1 MSIATQILPELVSG
15 RGTARRSRVV
25 EGCGAVSAAS
35 RRPLRHWLR
44 QCHLPETSSGR
55 IVWALPLL
63 LSACTYAPTVAPAAH
78 PTIVSLNPC
87 ADAILAEVTAPGQL
101 LAISHYSHD
110 PRGSSMPLARARRFP
125 ATGGTV
131 EEIAALAPDLVV
143 GDSFTAPATRNA
155 LRRLGIRFA
164 ALPIAPTIAASEAQ
178 TRFLADLAQRREAG
192 ERLVK
197 RIDDSLRAAAP
208 PAGWIPRS
216 AIVWQGGGLVAGDE
230 TLIAELMDRA
240 GLRST
245 AATRGL
251 GQGAILPL
259 EAMLADPP
267 RVILAAGNPRAEQD
281 RLLRHPVLAGLT
293 QTARARLDPGLFYC
307 GGPSIPRALARLTAV
322 RDALA
327 KPLPFRGGVGGGVS
341 PVTGRWSL
349 PTDPT
354 PTPLLKG
361 RGLQ

>member
-1 MSIATQILPELVSG
+1 MG
-15 RGTARRSRVV
+15 GCAR
-25 EGCGAVSAAS
+25 
-35 RRPLRHWLR
+35 
-44 QCHLPETSSGR
+44 Q
-55 IVWALPLL
+55 
-63 LSACTYAPTVAPAAH
+63 APPAPAAH

-87 ADAILAEVTAPGQL
+87 ADAILAEVAAPGQL

-110 PRGSSMPLARARRFP
+110 PRGSSMPLAQARRFP

-131 EEIAALAPDLVV
+131 EEIVALAPDLVV

-178 TRFLADLAQRREAG
+178 VRFLAALARQEAGG
-192 ERLVK
+192 ERLIA
-197 RIDDSLRAAAP
+197 RIDASFAAAAP
-208 PAGWIPRS
+208 PPGWTPHS

-230 TLIAELMDRA
+230 TLIAQLMARA
-240 GLRST
+240 GLISS

-267 RVILAAGNPRAEQD
+267 RVILTAGDPRAEQD

-293 QTARARLDPGLFYC
+293 GTTRAKLDPGLFYC
-307 GGPSIPRALARLTAV
+307 GGPSIPRALARLTAI
-322 RDALA
+322 R
-327 KPLPFRGGVGGGVS
+327 RGG
-341 PVTGRWSL
+341 L
-349 PTDPT
+349 
-354 PTPLLKG
+354 
-361 RGLQ
+361 

>member
-1 MSIATQILPELVSG
+1 MIARAAFAVAVLALSGCAQVAQPES
-15 RGTARRSRVV
+15 
-25 EGCGAVSAAS
+25 
-35 RRPLRHWLR
+35 
-44 QCHLPETSSGR
+44 
-55 IVWALPLL
+55 
-63 LSACTYAPTVAPAAH
+63 AAH

-87 ADAILAEVTAPGQL
+87 ADAILAEVAAPGQL

-110 PRGSSMPLARARRFP
+110 PRGSSMPLAQARRFP

-143 GDSFTAPATRNA
+143 GDSFTGPSTRQA
-155 LRRLGIRFA
+155 LRRLNIRFA

-178 TRFLADLAQRREAG
+178 TRFLARLVEQQEAG

-208 PAGWIPRS
+208 PLGWTPRS

-230 TLIAELMDRA
+230 TLIAELTNRA
-240 GLRST
+240 GFRSA

-267 RVILAAGNPRAEQD
+267 RVILAAGDPRAEQD
-281 RLLRHPVLAGLT
+281 RLLRHPVLAGLIRT
-293 QTARARLDPGLFYC
+293 TRAKLDPGLFYC
-307 GGPSIPRALARLTAV
+307 GGPSIPRALARLTAI
-322 RDALA
+322 R
-327 KPLPFRGGVGGGVS
+327 RGG
-341 PVTGRWSL
+341 L
-349 PTDPT
+349 
-354 PTPLLKG
+354 
-361 RGLQ
+361 